1 MIYQNLSW
9 FYRWKMVI
17 SQFATV
23 KIQLNHPK
31 IIPMAQGDPRGTW
44 IPRSDDWGD
53 ALAAQQISRS
63 SPVSATVPWGS
74 KNSVGSGCRLDP
86 GSQNKPKS
94 PEKNWKKNANFG
106 DFELSFGGRWLRW
119 FFWIHHSWVDSDQK
133 TRWIWN
139 WWCLPP
145 PSITF
150 QVLVVVIQEGF
161 GTSAFLM

>member
-9 FYRWKMVI
+9 FYRLKMVI

-94 PEKNWKKNANFG
+94 PEKNWKKQRKLRGFWVVFWG
-106 DFELSFGGRWLRW
+106 EVTSLIFLDSSQLSG
-119 FFWIHHSWVDSDQK
+119 FWQK
-133 TRWIWN
+133 K
-139 WWCLPP
+139 
-145 PSITF
+145 
-150 QVLVVVIQEGF
+150 QGGF
-161 GTSAFLM
+161 GIDDAFHHLPSPSRFL